1 MKRQCTVPKINNI
14 AITFQKPQILRS
26 KNSPSHANRDKG
38 RHKKYSF
45 FSEFLQKG
53 GGGASILNALKV
65 IHSGTMQ
72 DLLNKIARVDKKGV
86 IRIKKV
92 SEEEFKRMNSW
103 KRKSWSTRSRR
114 WLKMMPHEILEGN
127 PWEKGTK
134 TRVKEWLKDN
144 VRRRGLDSILWGRW
158 EQCEEEEDGEEE

>member
-1 MKRQCTVPKINNI
+1 MP
-14 AITFQKPQILRS
+14 
-26 KNSPSHANRDKG
+26 
-38 RHKKYSF
+38 
-45 FSEFLQKG
+45 
-53 GGGASILNALKV
+53 
-65 IHSGTMQ
+65 

-134 TRVKEWLKDN
+134 TRVKEWVKDN

>member
-1 MKRQCTVPKINNI
+1 MP
-14 AITFQKPQILRS
+14 
-26 KNSPSHANRDKG
+26 
-38 RHKKYSF
+38 
-45 FSEFLQKG
+45 
-53 GGGASILNALKV
+53 
-65 IHSGTMQ
+65 
-72 DLLNKIARVDKKGV
+72 DLLNKIARVDKKGG
-86 IRIKKV
+86 IRIKKI

-134 TRVKEWLKDN
+134 TRVKEWVKDN

-158 EQCEEEEDGEEE
+158 EQCEEEEEGEKETVRKTGVESPKSRNPPTSRKQLRKLGEPRRKICKVAEQQMAEDSNSERGNLPLGPRQGRMDLT